1 MSIQLIITCD
11 DCGLSEGINQTTL
24 RLHQMGIATTASV
37 MMNFPSTQHALD
49 LFARYPTLEVGVHLN
64 LSDGYPLTKL
74 PRSSDLTRPDG
85 HFRDRYVLLAKSLFP
100 SQQMVEQVQSEL
112 RAQIEVMLT
121 AGIQPAHLTTHCHF
135 HALPAMRA
143 IVYALADE
151 YKVKWVRSTDY
162 RTTSVP
168 YNLLLSK
175 DAAAEQ
181 PHSFLIPDYLVGMKH
196 WLEQPPEQMLAEI
209 MTLRGT
215 IEMVVHPAARNDVSF
230 PADVRYS
237 PPERFKE
244 TQYIEQFHGLLQAT
258 RHNIVVRPALWAN
271 GI

>member
-1 MSIQLIITCD
+1 MSIQLIVTCD
-11 DCGLSEGINQTTL
+11 DCGLSEGITQTTL
-24 RLHQMGIATTASV
+24 RLHQMGMATTASV
-37 MMNFPSTQHALD
+37 MTNFPATHHALD
-49 LFARYPTLEVGVHLN
+49 LFARYPALEVGVHLN

-100 SQQMVEQVQSEL
+100 SAQMLEQVQGEL
-112 RAQIEVMLT
+112 RAQIEMMLD

-135 HALPAMRA
+135 HALPAMRD

-175 DAAAEQ
+175 DTATEQ

-215 IEMVVHPAARNDVSF
+215 IELVVHPAARNDVSF

-237 PPERFKE
+237 PPERYKE
-244 TQYIEQFHGLLQAT
+244 TEYIEKFHALLQST
-258 RHNIVVRPALWAN
+258 PHNIVVGSLLHED
-271 GI
+271 GV